1 MVKILP
7 MPANLT
13 PQYFDAEKKYK
24 EAKTNQEKLMY
35 LQEMLSTIPKHK
47 GTEKLQAD
55 IKTKISKLKDMPER
69 SKKGSGSS
77 SAWYQ
82 VDKQGAGQVVLC
94 GAPNCGKSALLNVLT
109 NTHVEVADYPFTTVN
124 PQIGMMDYEDI
135 KIQIVDT
142 PPLADTAQPWLF
154 AIYRAADL
162 LLVLVDASDDDL
174 LSGFENLVNRLTEHN
189 ISLKGSGEDLV
200 KALILLTKVDQGS
213 GVDNAKIFR
222 ELYGADHA
230 IREMSITDADG
241 IAGLKRDLFD
251 RLEIIRVY
259 TKKIGHPP
267 LKHDPVIL
275 KNGTTV
281 IEAAEHI
288 HKDFKQNLQ
297 FTRLWN
303 DSGFSGQRIEKTH
316 ILKDGDII
324 EFHV

>member
-1 MVKILP
+1 

-55 IKTKISKLKDMPER
+55 IKSKISKLKDLPER
-69 SKKGSGSS
+69 GKKGGGPS

-94 GAPNCGKSALLNVLT
+94 GAPNSGKSALLNALT
-109 NTHVEVADYPFTTVN
+109 NTHVEVAEYPFTTVN

-135 KIQIVDT
+135 KIQVVDT
-142 PPLADTAQPWLF
+142 PPLADTAQPWLY
-154 AIYRAADL
+154 AICRAADL

-174 LSGFENLVNRLTEHN
+174 LSGFEGMTDRLADHN
-189 ISLKGSGEDLV
+189 IILRGSGENLV
-200 KALILLTKVDQGS
+200 KALVLLTKIDQGS
-213 GVDNAKIFR
+213 AADNAKIFR
-222 ELYGADHA
+222 EMYGIDHA
-230 IREMSITDADG
+230 IREISITDANG
-241 IAGLKRDLFD
+241 IAGLKRELFD
-251 RLEIIRVY
+251 RLNIIRVY

-303 DSGFSGQRIEKTH
+303 DSGFTGQRIEKTH
-316 ILKDGDII
+316 VLKDGDII